1 MSGDVET
8 RQSRLDD
15 GQELLSL
22 GLVLLQVLRDSL
34 RGLQPHLVQ
43 LVCLD
48 NIFQNVVL
56 LVAEALHIVHAEIDL
71 LVDDATLGLVVL
83 ALEAVRL
90 DALEAAER
98 LLLLPILNYFV
109 RMSQDGVPKHQFDA
123 FLLCLFFVGA
133 DFIHL

>member
-1 MSGDVET
+1 MSGDAET

-98 LLLLPILNYFV
+98 LLLLPIL
-109 RMSQDGVPKHQFDA
+109 QFQRKSVSYQCSA
-123 FLLCLFFVGA
+123 SPTWQRSSG
-133 DFIHL
+133 IHDQCTF